1 METDLKDVEPFFHWL
16 PTALF
21 WWVVALGCIAIFVVA
36 VSWLLAAVRH
46 NPVRGTEIIL
56 QVLRN
61 AVVDLVG
68 ISPRRVWAL
77 ARLVIKESI
86 RRRIVV
92 VFAVFIVILLFAG
105 WYLDQKSIDPAR
117 LYLNFV
123 LTATTY
129 LVLLLALFLSSQSL
143 PTDIKNHTLYTVMT
157 KPVRASEVVL
167 GRIVGF
173 TVITTVLLL
182 VMGGISYLFVQR
194 GLAHTHELTADDLQ
208 RTGKSGKLIGQTS
221 EVKHHRHKV
230 NISTKAD
237 GSVEKVVEQE
247 QRHTHSL
254 DIKKS
259 GGSTTYELGPAE
271 GMLQARVPLFGTIQF
286 LDRTG
291 VPVAKGINVGDE
303 YERRSYIEGASR
315 AAIIWT
321 FEGLTP
327 ERFPDGLPVE
337 MNIEVFRTYKGNIE
351 KRVLGSLSVRNP
363 KTDIQAA
370 QHDNPVKVS
379 VFESREYE
387 IDSHRIRLQF
397 EVAGKKYDLFK
408 DFVHDGKLEIWLKCE
423 DHQQYFGAAWDDM
436 YLHAAD
442 NSFAWNFA
450 KGYVG
455 IWLQAVIIIALGVS
469 FSTFLSG
476 PVAMLATLG
485 ALVGGLFNEFMTK
498 LAYQQ
503 TYGGGPFE
511 SLYRMITQQNV
522 TSALPPGLQATVVQT
537 LDQPSRLVLWLASMI
552 LPDFSRFSFS
562 DKVAF
567 GVNVPDSTLLMYACR
582 MLAFVIPVFIVG
594 YLCLKNRE
602 IAGRN

>member
-1 METDLKDVEPFFHWL
+1 METDLKDVVPFFDWL
-16 PTALF
+16 PTALLA
-21 WWVVALGCIAIFVVA
+21 WVAVLGCIAIFLLA
-36 VSWLLAAVRH
+36 IGWLLAAIRH
-46 NPVRGTEIIL
+46 NPIRGTQIIAK
-56 QVLRN
+56 VLRN

-68 ISPRRVWAL
+68 MSPRRVWAL

-105 WYLDQKSIDPAR
+105 WYLDQESIDPAR

-143 PTDIKNHTLYTVMT
+143 PTDIKNHTLYTVVT

-167 GRIVGF
+167 GRVVGF
-173 TVITTVLLL
+173 TIITTVLLA
-182 VMGGISYLFVQR
+182 VMGSISYVFVVR
-194 GLAHTHELTADDLQ
+194 GLAHTHELTADDLHG
-208 RTGKSGKLIGQTS
+208 TGKSGELRGLTS
-221 EVKHHRHKV
+221 DVKHHRHHVIVKTTR
-230 NISTKAD
+230 S
-237 GSVEKVVEQE
+237 GHSEVVEPE
-247 QRHTHSL
+247 QRHTHAL
-254 DIKKS
+254 TITG
-259 GGSTTYELGPAE
+259 GGSATTYTLGPAE
-271 GMLQARVPLFGTIQF
+271 GMLQARVPLFGTVQF
-286 LDRTG
+286 FDRTG
-291 VPVAKGINVGDE
+291 MPVAKGVNVGDE
-303 YERRSYIEGASR
+303 YQRRSYVEGASH
-315 AAIIWT
+315 AAIVWT
-321 FEGLTP
+321 FEGITP

-337 MNIEVFRTYKGNIE
+337 MNIEVFRTWKANIE

-363 KTDIQAA
+363 KTDIRAA

-379 VFESREYE
+379 VFESREHE
-387 IDSHRIRLQF
+387 IDSHRIRPQF

-408 DFVHDGKLEIWLKCE
+408 DFVHGGKVEIWLKCE
-423 DHQQYFGAAWDDM
+423 DHQQYFGAAWDDL

-442 NSFAWNFA
+442 NWFVWNFA

-455 IWLQAVIIIALGVS
+455 IWLQAVIIIALGVT

-476 PVAMLATLG
+476 PVAMIATLG
-485 ALVGGLFNEFMTK
+485 ALIGGLFNEFMTK
-498 LAYQQ
+498 LANQQ

-522 TSALPPGLQATVVQT
+522 TSLLPPGLQATVVQT
-537 LDQPSRLVLWLASMI
+537 LDQPSRLVLHLASRI

-567 GVNVPDSTLLMYACR
+567 GVNIPDATLLMYVCR
-582 MLAFVIPVFIVG
+582 MFAFVIPVFIVG
-594 YLCLKNRE
+594 YLCLRNRE
-602 IAGRN
+602 VAGRN